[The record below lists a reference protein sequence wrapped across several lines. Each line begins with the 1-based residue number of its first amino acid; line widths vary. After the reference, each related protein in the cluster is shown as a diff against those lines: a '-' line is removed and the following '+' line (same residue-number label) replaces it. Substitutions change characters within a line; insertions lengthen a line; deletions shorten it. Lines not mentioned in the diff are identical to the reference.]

1 MGVVAVPET
10 LFPQICIRGGDTPSR
25 GVAGGIPLL
34 VPQGPP
40 QDGPPNLGSVAGRS
54 LPTFTDF
61 SDFLGRLFLVI
72 VGVVFTVDYLF
83 TRLHVFF
90 PEIVLRRN
98 WIIKEVVLVEASSIV
113 PLPRRLES
121 Y

>member
-1 MGVVAVPET
+1 MAPLLWGEYT
-10 LFPQICIRGGDTPSR
+10 LEGHRGGS
-25 GVAGGIPLL
+25 IPLL

-54 LPTFTDF
+54 SPAFTDF

-83 TRLHVFF
+83 TSMFF
-90 PEIVLRRN
+90 FQMMSSGGI
-98 WIIKEVVLVEASSIV
+98 ASSIV
-113 PLPRRLES
+113 
-121 Y
+121 